1 MTGLPGVPLP
11 GANGNDE
18 PQLPIRWLKLM
29 CVTLPLIILSTG
41 WIANSEMKTAVTEIT
56 ISSLFMGVTFIL
68 FVVTLLN
75 LLVRRYCR
83 DHWALTQLEMMALY
97 TMLSMASAVAGVGN
111 YGFFLP
117 FLANPFYYNTAS
129 NGWRGWWPLLPDFI
143 GPRSKAVLKPFYLG
157 HSSFLQPGILQAWAR
172 PLIIW
177 SLFFLMLIWTTLC
190 LASML
195 RRGWESEEYLP
206 FPVIALPLE
215 MTRPGAPLYS
225 NRLLWLGFAIPA
237 LLHSINSLHSIYPTL
252 PFFPVN
258 SVHDAIPDFGLS
270 TPWTGMGSFFY
281 MLHPAGVGFGYLINT
296 DVSFSLWF
304 FYLLKKLVLVWAVT
318 MNFRNAATGWGVEAN
333 GQFPY
338 ISAQGW
344 GAWVG
349 LAVMVLWSGRRH
361 LKGYIYRAIH
371 GDAAGI
377 DADEPMSARLGFFGF
392 VLGFLSLCTFVWV
405 LGGSW
410 WLPPLFFGIYVLIVI
425 TLSRIRAETAV
436 LSSELVWV
444 TPQSMIPGLLGTNHM
459 SHTDM
464 VHMATLSWF
473 NTDYRAVPMPH
484 MLEGFVGQHRS
495 RGRMSSLVW
504 AIMFAAAV
512 AMVAALLWDL
522 QLYYSLGAA
531 TAKVNAWRILKGSE
545 PWNNLQHWIQD
556 PTPPNFSMAIA
567 MVFGGVVTAIL
578 TVLRMRFVDF
588 PLNAAGYAFN
598 MTFANDFFW
607 CDMLVAWLLKSLIMR
622 YGGREL
628 YRKCLPF
635 FLGLILGDFVT
646 GSVWSIIG
654 TVLHLN
660 LFRTF
665 ST

>member
-1 MTGLPGVPLP
+1 M
-11 GANGNDE
+11 NGFSGMPTRGGKPTSE
-18 PQLPIRWLKLM
+18 AQLPIRWVKLAI
-29 CVTLPLIILSTG
+29 VTLPLIILSTG

-68 FVVTLLN
+68 FVVTLVN
-75 LLVRRYCR
+75 MLVRRYAR
-83 DHWALTQLEMMALY
+83 DGWALNQPEMMALY

-117 FLANPFYYNTAS
+117 FLANPFYYNTTS
-129 NGWRGWWPLLPDFI
+129 NGWKGWWPLLPNFM

-157 HSSFLQPGILQAWAR
+157 HSSFLQPGIMEAWAR

-177 SLFFLMLIWTTLC
+177 SLFFMVLIWTTLC
-190 LASML
+190 LAAML
-195 RRGWESEEYLP
+195 RRGWETEEYLP

-215 MTRPGAPLYS
+215 MTRPGAPLYA
-225 NRLLWLGFAIPA
+225 NRILWTGFAIPA
-237 LLHSINSLHSIYPTL
+237 VLHSVNSLHSIYPTL
-252 PFFPVN
+252 PFFPIN
-258 SVHDAIPDFGLS
+258 SVHDAIPNFGLG

-304 FYLLKKLVLVWAVT
+304 FYLLKKIVLVWAVT
-318 MNFRNAATGWGVEAN
+318 MNYRNAATGWGVEAN

-338 ISAQGW
+338 INAQGW
-344 GAWVG
+344 GAWIG
-349 LAVMVLWSGRRH
+349 LAVIVLWSGRRH
-361 LKGYIYRAIH
+361 LKGYVDRAIH
-371 GDAAGI
+371 GDAAGV
-377 DADEPMSARLGFFGF
+377 DVDEAMSARLGFFGF
-392 VLGFLSLCTFVWV
+392 VFGFLALCTFVWA

-444 TPQSMIPGLLGTNHM
+444 TPQSIIPGLLGTNHM
-459 SHTDM
+459 SQTDM

-484 MLEGFVGQHRS
+484 MLEGLVGQHRS

-504 AIMFAAAV
+504 AIMIAAAV
-512 AMVAALLWDL
+512 SMVAALLWDL

-545 PWNNLQHWIQD
+545 PWNNLQTWIQS
-556 PTPPNFSMAIA
+556 PKPPSFPMGVA
-567 MVFGGVVTAIL
+567 MVFGALMTAAL
-578 TVLRMRFVDF
+578 TTMRMRFVDF

-607 CDMLVAWLLKSLIMR
+607 CDMFVAWLLKTLIMR
-622 YGGREL
+622 YGGRDL
-628 YRKCLPF
+628 YRKYLPF

-646 GSVWSIIG
+646 GSIWSIIG
-654 TVLHLN
+654 TILHLN

>member
-1 MTGLPGVPLP
+1 MPLP
-11 GANGNDE
+11 GKNRGDE
-18 PQLPIRWLKLM
+18 PLLPVRWGKLAL
-29 CVTLPLIILSTG
+29 VTIPLIILSTG

-75 LLVRRYCR
+75 LMVKRFGREE
-83 DHWALTQLEMMALY
+83 WALNQPEMMALY

-111 YGFFLP
+111 LGFFLP
-117 FLANPFYYNTAS
+117 FLVNPFYYNTTS
-129 NGWRGWWPLLPDFI
+129 NGWKAWWPLLPDII

-157 HSSFLQPGILQAWAR
+157 HSSFLQPGILEAWAK

-177 SLFFLMLIWTTLC
+177 MAFFLLLIWTTLC

-215 MTRPGAPLYS
+215 MTRPGAPIYR
-225 NRLLWLGFAIPA
+225 NRMLWLGFAIPA

-252 PFFPVN
+252 PFFPIN
-258 SVHDAIPDFGLS
+258 SVHDAIPDFGLG

-304 FYLLKKLVLVWAVT
+304 FYLLKKLILVWSVT
-318 MNFRNAATGWGVEAN
+318 VNLRDAATGWGAEAN

-338 ISAQGW
+338 YSAQGW
-344 GAWVG
+344 GAFLG
-349 LAVMVLWSGRRH
+349 LALMVLWSNRRH
-361 LKGYIYRAIH
+361 LKSYIHRAVH
-371 GDAAGI
+371 GDSAGI
-377 DADEPMSARLGFFGF
+377 DANEPMSARLGFFGF
-392 VLGFLSLCTFVWV
+392 IVGFLGLCGFIWL

-436 LSSELVWV
+436 VSGELTWV
-444 TPQSMIPGLLGTNHM
+444 NPQSIIPALLGTSHM
-459 SHTDM
+459 SQTDM

-473 NTDYRAVPMPH
+473 NTDYRAMPMPH
-484 MLEGFVGQHRS
+484 MLEGLVGQHRS
-495 RGRMSSLVW
+495 RGRMSNLVW
-504 AIMFAAAV
+504 AIMIAAAIGI
-512 AMVAALLWDL
+512 VAALLWDL

-531 TAKVNAWRILKGSE
+531 TAKINNWRILKGSE
-545 PWNNLQHWIQD
+545 PWNNLQGWIQN
-556 PTPPNFSMAIA
+556 PKPPNFPMGIA
-567 MVFGGVVTAIL
+567 MVVGAAITALL
-578 TVLRMRFVDF
+578 TALRMRFVDF
-588 PLNAAGYAFN
+588 PLNAAGYALN
-598 MTFANDFFW
+598 MSFANDFFW
-607 CDMLVAWLLKSLIMR
+607 CDMFVAWLLKSLIMR
-622 YGGREL
+622 YGGRDL
-628 YRKCLPF
+628 YRKLLPF

-654 TVLHLN
+654 TILHLN

-665 ST
+665 AT